1 MYIIYFGSNFYILF
15 LKLKKMLVI
24 VLEFFLECV
33 YCIGI
38 SINL

>member
-24 VLEFFLECV
+24 VLEFFLKYV
-33 YCIGI
+33 FVLVLIYK
-38 SINL
+38 